1 MAGITYIS
9 TGKGKY
15 LNKKGVVVNVNG
27 NTADYLVK
35 NGFIIDSESITHT
48 QAEENIDTDDKP
60 KRGRKPKQ

>member
-27 NTADYLVK
+27 ILL
-35 NGFIIDSESITHT
+35 IIS
-48 QAEENIDTDDKP
+48 
-60 KRGRKPKQ
+60 